1 MSISKITKD
10 THPSEVM
17 RSMYAI
23 GRLAEPDEIAA
34 VAAFLLAPDA
44 SYLAGATLDASGG
57 WR

>member
-1 MSISKITKD
+1 MSITKD